1 MYVLPS
7 LALCLNSCAG
17 TPGCAGATYDKSI
30 RQCTLKGATDTLGNV
45 VGGIGTGVGGLLGV
59 GNGLVALIPVGV
71 LSTSLSSLSAT
82 RGTSVTLPSISP
94 VLSTP
99 SPGTS
104 VRVSSAASVAS
115 NGNTA
120 PPLIGL
126 TQSINIPSILG
137 LGSSSAQTGVRSGS
151 VSVSGSGTA
160 SVSTAANPLSLVS
173 SLNLPSVIGSLLAPL
188 TSNVLPPASISAP
201 TNSPSTVV
209 PLSNSQNGINSLVS
223 NLQNLQ
229 TLLNAPI
236 SSIELFTNGL
246 PTSLA
251 APSLPVTSIQNPLN
265 PLQAAVSRVI
275 GGLNGI
281 LAVPPPSVNVPSMSL
296 PSVSSLP
303 VISSAQ
309 APSVNTIS
317 NIIGGLESALSVS
330 KSLGS
335 PISLS
340 IPTPSSV
347 QSPLAG
353 VSSVIGGLNSLI
365 AVPTPSLATPGLS
378 SSSINGLPTLTT
390 ALSNPQNPLGGLI
403 SNVAGSLVSLL
414 AVPPPSLSVPTPS
427 LVPALNNVIGGVIS
441 NVAGGLGSLLAATP
455 SIPSLGILPVVPP
468 LSATTP
474 SIRPAE
480 TLSLSSI
487 GSVPN
492 NLEGIAS
499 GLFGGLQS
507 ILVVPS
513 LPSVGGPSIPSTPL
527 ATPSPVSITPVGATS
542 IQNPVGGILSE
553 VLGGIGSLPTIPSS
567 TPDLGLPG
575 VPSSLIGVPS
585 PSSVVLQTLSPNP
598 VPSAQL
604 PVGDILSA
612 LNVGVGNLL
621 SPSVPAGLSTLIP
634 AVYTI
639 PVPSA
644 TGLGSAPPPLLELAS
659 ALQDLLAQSSLTLN
673 SPSLPL
679 SLGIPPISSPALS
692 SIQPLLPQL
701 MSALDA
707 IISQQSSL
715 GGIPSVGPVVPS
727 SSLPAISS
735 LASAGDAQG
744 LLPALGNVLGNL
756 LGIPAI
762 PYPSTT
768 PFITPS
774 PSALSP
780 QENQLEQM
788 LSYLSYDLGIYFPRE
803 QMMALLGIPVKPTST
818 ILSSIG
824 LSLAT
829 PTSQGLIPAV
839 LNGLGLGQSAAV
851 PSVTLA
857 SVLVPQTSLSIGKI
871 PSLSS
876 VNAGLLGEVLSALVA
891 ALPSTA
897 ASLVVTPTS
906 VLATQNPLPS
916 GEIPPLSSI
925 NVGLLEN
932 VLSALVVALPSTVSS
947 IAVPSA
953 AVPSLS
959 PIVPT
964 GGISS
969 MLLSG
974 TSLVQPSVGGDLL
987 GGLISNF
994 LGVAAPTTLP
1004 NNLLPQATV
1013 SSIQVPS
1020 LGLLELDIPTTPSV
1034 NIQLPSLQIPSLNLP
1049 DLALPTLQLDGN
1061 SVLSQAISQLSTQ
1074 NLRLPTT
1081 PLLLPISIEI
1091 PIVSLPTSP
1100 IVDLQLPSSV
1110 ADFSLPSLS
1119 VQLPSLESLASIG
1132 PSFSTLSL
1140 SVEAPSALPSLPATS
1155 SDDVPGILGGLLGAL
1170 GLDATK
1176 TDLVSPIPS
1185 AIVSSAPNL
1194 VGGIISALDIPIG
1207 IPIPSTAPS
1216 VPSLSVPSLVE
1227 DILGG
1232 LVSNLASPAVS
1243 NPTPI
1248 ASFPT
1253 SSETAVLPISVENS
1267 LGGLL
1272 SGLRGFIPSVVEDVA
1287 GVLPSV
1293 LDSAPS
1299 VVPEVVNAVISPLT
1313 NIPGLLP
1320 TLPAPTVGKTL
1331 IGGLVTD
1338 ILNPIPSLL
1347 TNIPSLLPSIA
1358 LPDTSGLNSGLSSL
1372 GDTPA
1377 PSPTVSALNLLG
1389 DVVGGFLSVLE
1400 KLNSFPVTIPSDQS
1414 IILPTE
1420 SAINPVEALIS
1431 GLLTGINN
1439 PVLPTLLPTT
1449 PLPDIVANLASDVLS
1464 DLTDLSGLTPSGLP
1478 TLLPSVIV
1486 DDLLSNLVKTP
1497 PDTPTSVISPVLSTL
1512 QAPELVSNLL
1522 SGLFNGVSLP
1532 TSAPTG
1538 LLVDIFS
1545 GLENVDSNL
1554 ALPTSRLPA
1563 VVDDILSSLDGII
1576 TKSPSPTIANI
1587 VPSETVDLS
1596 FLGDIFGGLSSIL
1609 DISVV
1614 VASPLPST
1622 ADSNL
1627 LNDVINDIAS
1637 NLGPVTSTKAAP
1649 LSTPT
1654 ASTVFD
1660 QPENILDGVFSALGL
1675 DALSSPT
1682 LVPSTL
1688 SPSSTNPDIIEDLLG
1703 NILPSRSSGLATPS
1717 LLFPFLPGEILTNL
1731 PSTFPSSLVPQ
1742 VLENVISNIAAGGLL
1757 PSVTSV
1763 VPNPSITSLAAPQ
1776 DIVKG
1781 VLSGIAIPT
1790 SLSLAPDIITLS
1802 APNLDEALPGIL
1814 SNVLNGIST
1823 PSPLNELSSI
1833 LNQDIVGDLVS
1844 ELSLGLQAFSDT
1856 LMPVATTFRTFPSA
1870 SRPSLDNIISGVLS
1884 DVLKNLPTPII
1895 DPALINS
1902 VVSGVLSD
1910 LQVPS
1915 FTPSLA
1921 AVPLPTLSPVPSLD
1935 VVVLPDLLSS
1945 TLGNVQ
1951 SIVSQVPDFG
1961 VIISSIVSG
1970 IAVPNLSF
1978 FTAIPQPSVSN
1989 LLPDLSSDLLA
2000 GLTTLDLQLP
2010 LPTDSLDDLVS
2021 AVIPTLPAP
2030 LVVPSAPMIDIS
2042 PISGSSTVTP
2052 AAPENVVGAIL
2063 SGITLDGSPSLS
2075 LPLLPSLAPLDI
2087 ANGLF
2092 SILRSSVLPGLSE
2105 ISSLP
2110 QLQPSNPL
2118 DGVIQ
2123 ELGSDLGIGGTPSIS
2138 LPTVPEITDISVG
2151 NHIEGLLSG
2160 LQEAVPSLTVPP
2172 VAAPTTAVPDLG
2184 SIVDVVLSGLQINI
2198 PTNSLPPLS
2207 LSSVEPLNLI
2217 GDLAGGISSALGDR
2231 PGSTETHSATATTT
2245 NPVEQFLDN
2254 VMHGLGFDN
2263 DISTTQSGSVTQSGS
2278 ATPKPEIVD
2287 GLLQAFGLAPQQTTM
2302 TQSSTTSNDAIAQ
2315 LMNGIASG
2323 LAGVGAPSSLVGDI
2337 ISNLLPDATLLPTPP
2352 VISLPGVSS
2361 IVEDALSNLSSNLPA
2376 LSIPSV
2382 SPLPPLTDLELSTLQ
2397 PSTIEA
2403 PPTVSA
2409 GANVLGRLLSALGG
2423 NEILPSVLSLIQAL
2437 PTPVLSLPQS
2447 IVTGSSLYALTSYSS
2462 APLLIPSENILNGI
2476 LSALNYGGVNS
2487 SSTYVTTIL
2496 SSLAVPG
2503 SPLSALL
2510 SVINLE
2516 NFQTPTA
2523 TLNLPPT
2530 TLITSRKSI
2539 QPLVDASL
2547 NLGILEGLCPTCSI
2561 TSSIPPINVDISL
2574 GLLEGLCQGSSCR
2587 SLGSIVPSTSLRLV
2601 PSSSGLIR
2609 STSTLSRGGGLLGAL
2624 GGLLGAVGLTPSA
2637 VPSTTLVASTRPVIT
2652 SSAPGAGLIGGILND
2667 LGLIPPTPVTSGIIT
2682 SPTSVTPQLPGSSLG
2697 SDNIIGQL
2705 LSGILGGNTQSVIQ
2719 ITTTPPASQTFT
2731 IPTGTVAGNLL
2742 EGIFSGLG
2750 LGVPLPSEVASLPPN
2765 IIADVI
2771 SALGS
2776 VPSATTPV
2784 VGPVAQLIS
2793 ALGATPSSVL
2803 PANVLDNLV
2812 SALGNIPIPTES
2824 SSSLQDIT
2832 SSLGNGPTPTSLPL
2846 NVVDAVISGLG
2857 AVLNPPA
2864 LPSEP
2869 PVDLASLLGIIPTP
2883 IVESNIQQSIST
2895 VNLLENVLSAAGG
2908 LLPTAPVLP
2917 SGLTSISPVLLGGL
2931 FSALQDV
2938 ATISPVLNLPQV
2950 TGVANMINDL
2960 LIALATSNET
2970 PTVSQIVIP
2979 QITSMASDQNILGG
2993 LLDLL
2998 GGPSGSSTSTDNPDL
3013 LGGLASALNLGTILP
3028 SNTAIPLELLDS
3040 LVSGLNGIGGP
3051 TLPTGPMGSKST
3063 EVVDSLGNLFSAL
3076 NFGNSL
3082 PTPTI
3087 SGLNLIAPDLL
3098 DGLLSNVGNGLP
3110 TSSGPFPP
3118 WQTGSVN
3125 LINDLLSAFGKPSV
3139 QSAQATPGT
3148 ESPLVNTVADLRGN
3162 ILSNVGVVL
3171 GNTATPSV
3179 SQPSNVPDIFGGL
3192 ISQLGYGLKPTS
3204 SLDIPAQS
3212 LPSVVLPDLIGPL
3225 LSKIGDVIEQS
3236 TLLPSNVIGNV
3247 LSNVQGLLNQPTD
3260 IATPSGIDDPDGGGG
3275 FHPLDI
3281 NIGDLFSQLG
3291 LDAPETT
3298 DDLQITPLLSFLG
3311 GSSFGFGNLPGGAK
3325 PTASMSS
3332 SQFLTTAQ
3340 PDLIDDI
3347 LSGIGVLA
3355 PAPKTTSAPTNT
3367 VPLTSSSPQASGLLV
3382 NLLSDLFNGPRS
3394 TTRTLSSLST
3404 TSTPATLSSSI
3415 ASE

>member
-1 MYVLPS
+1 MLNLHTRPPAFLSLLFTLLFSTLVSARPQPQGLIPILTNQPLTCSDGTTTYTNGTTVIEQGRVYQVLCNTNILQTNLNVYVLPS

-30 RQCTLKGATDTLGNV
+30 RQCTLKEATDTLGNV

-59 GNGLVALIPVGV
+59 GNGLVALIPRDVGD
-71 LSTSLSSLSAT
+71 
-82 RGTSVTLPSISP
+82 
-94 VLSTP
+94 
-99 SPGTS
+99 
-104 VRVSSAASVAS
+104 VAIYLACAID
-115 NGNTA
+115 TE
-120 PPLIGL
+120 
-126 TQSINIPSILG
+126 
-137 LGSSSAQTGVRSGS
+137 SSSAQTGVRSGS

-296 PSVSSLP
+296 HSVSSLP

-427 LVPALNNVIGGVIS
+427 SVPALNNVIGGVIS

-829 PTSQGLIPAV
+829 PTSQGMIPAV

-876 VNAGLLGEVLSALVA
+876 VNAGLLGEVLSALV
-891 ALPSTA
+891 
-897 ASLVVTPTS
+897 
-906 VLATQNPLPS
+906 
-916 GEIPPLSSI
+916 
-925 NVGLLEN
+925 
-932 VLSALVVALPSTVSS
+932 VALPS
-947 IAVPSA
+947 IAAPSA

-987 GGLISNF
+987 GGLISNL

-1004 NNLLPQATV
+1004 SNLLPQATV

-1020 LGLLELDIPTTPSV
+1020 LGLPELDLPTTPSI

-1074 NLRLPTT
+1074 NLHLLTT
-1081 PLLLPISIEI
+1081 PLLPPISIEI

-1170 GLDATK
+1170 GLEATK

-1194 VGGIISALDIPIG
+1194 VGGILSALDIPIG

-1216 VPSLSVPSLVE
+1216 VPSLSVPNLVE

-1248 ASFPT
+1248 ASFPA
-1253 SSETAVLPISVENS
+1253 SSETVVLPTSVENS

-1313 NIPGLLP
+1313 NIPGLSP

-1377 PSPTVSALNLLG
+1377 PSPTVSTLNLLG

-1400 KLNSFPVTIPSDQS
+1400 KPNSFPFTIPSDQS

-1439 PVLPTLLPTT
+1439 SVLPTLLPTT

-1486 DDLLSNLVKTP
+1486 DDLLSSLVKTP

-1512 QAPELVSNLL
+1512 QAPELVPNLL

-1538 LLVDIFS
+1538 LLDDIFS
-1545 GLENVDSNL
+1545 GLENADSNL
-1554 ALPTSRLPA
+1554 ALPTPRLPA
-1563 VVDDILSSLDGII
+1563 VVDDILFSLDGII

-1587 VPSETVDLS
+1587 VPSETVEFSL
-1596 FLGDIFGGLSSIL
+1596 LGDIFGGLFSIL

-1614 VASPLPST
+1614 VASLLPST

-1627 LNDVINDIAS
+1627 LNDVINDIES

-1660 QPENILDGVFSALGL
+1660 QPENILGGVFSALGL

-1703 NILPSRSSGLATPS
+1703 NILPSRSSGLVTPS

-1731 PSTFPSSLVPQ
+1731 PSAFPSSLVPQ

-1776 DIVKG
+1776 DIVNG
-1781 VLSGIAIPT
+1781 VLSGIAIPA
-1790 SLSLAPDIITLS
+1790 SLSLTPDIITLS

-1823 PSPLNELSSI
+1823 PSLNELSSI

-1844 ELSLGLQAFSDT
+1844 EISLGSQPFSDT
-1856 LMPVATTFRTFPSA
+1856 LIPVTTTFRTLPSA

-1884 DVLKNLPTPII
+1884 DVLENLPTPII

-1902 VVSGVLSD
+1902 VLSGVLSY

-1935 VVVLPDLLSS
+1935 VDVLPDLLSS
-1945 TLGNVQ
+1945 ALGNVQ

-1961 VIISSIVSG
+1961 IIISSIVSG

-1978 FTAIPQPSVSN
+1978 FTALPQPSVSN

-2010 LPTDSLDDLVS
+2010 LPTDILNDLVS
-2021 AVIPTLPAP
+2021 ALIPTLPAP
-2030 LVVPSAPMIDIS
+2030 SVVPSATMIDIS
-2042 PISGSSTVTP
+2042 PISGSSAVTP

-2063 SGITLDGSPSLS
+2063 SGIGLDGSPSLS
-2075 LPLLPSLAPLDI
+2075 SPLLPSLAPLDI

-2092 SILRSSVLPGLSE
+2092 SILRSNVLPGLSE
-2105 ISSLP
+2105 ISSLH
-2110 QLQPSNPL
+2110 QLQPSNLL

-2151 NHIEGLLSG
+2151 NPIEGLLSG

-2184 SIVDVVLSGLQINI
+2184 SIVDVVISGLGINL
-2198 PTNSLPPLS
+2198 PPNSLPPLS
-2207 LSSVEPLNLI
+2207 LSSVEPSNLI
-2217 GDLAGGISSALGDR
+2217 GDLAGWILSALGDR
-2231 PGSTETHSATATTT
+2231 PGSIETHSATATTT
-2245 NPVEQFLDN
+2245 NPVEQFVDN

-2287 GLLQAFGLAPQQTTM
+2287 GLLQGFGLAPQQTTM

-2352 VISLPGVSS
+2352 VISLPGISS
-2361 IVEDALSNLSSNLPA
+2361 IVEDALSNLLSNLPA

-2409 GANVLGRLLSALGG
+2409 GANALGGSLSALGG
-2423 NEILPSVLSLIQAL
+2423 NDILPSVLSLIQAL

-2447 IVTGSSLYALTSYSS
+2447 TVTGSSLYALTLYSS
-2462 APLLIPSENILNGI
+2462 APLPTPSEDILNGI
-2476 LSALNYGGVNS
+2476 LSALNYGGVNPP
-2487 SSTYVTTIL
+2487 STYVTSIL

-2503 SPLSALL
+2503 NPLSALL

-2574 GLLEGLCQGSSCR
+2574 GFLEGLCQGSSCR
-2587 SLGSIVPSTSLRLV
+2587 SLGSILPSTSLRLV

-2697 SDNIIGQL
+2697 SDNIISQL

-2719 ITTTPPASQTFT
+2719 ITATPPASQTFT

-2742 EGIFSGLG
+2742 GGIFSGLG
-2750 LGVPLPSEVASLPPN
+2750 LGAPLPSKVASLPPN

-2776 VPSATTPV
+2776 VSSATTPV

-2824 SSSLQDIT
+2824 SSSLQDII

-2869 PVDLASLLGIIPTP
+2869 PVNLASLLGIIPTP

-2960 LIALATSNET
+2960 LTALATSNEA
-2970 PTVSQIVIP
+2970 PTVSQTVIP
-2979 QITSMASDQNILGG
+2979 QITSMVSDQNTLGG
-2993 LLDLL
+2993 LLGLL

-3028 SNTAIPLELLDS
+3028 SNTAIPLELLNS
-3040 LVSGLNGIGGP
+3040 LVSDLNGIGGP
-3051 TLPTGPMGSKST
+3051 ALPTGPMGSKST

-3087 SGLNLIAPDLL
+3087 SGLNLIVSDLL
-3098 DGLLSNVGNGLP
+3098 DGLLSNVGNDLP

-3139 QSAQATPGT
+3139 QSVQATPGT
-3148 ESPLVNTVADLRGN
+3148 ESPLVNTAADLLGN

-3171 GNTATPSV
+3171 GNTARPSV

-3192 ISQLGYGLKPTS
+3192 ISQLGNGLKPTS

-3225 LSKIGDVIEQS
+3225 LSNIGDVIEQS
-3236 TLLPSNVIGNV
+3236 TLLPSNVIV
-3247 LSNVQGLLNQPTD
+3247 GLMIQT
-3260 IATPSGIDDPDGGGG
+3260 G
-3275 FHPLDI
+3275 
-3281 NIGDLFSQLG
+3281 
-3291 LDAPETT
+3291 E
-3298 DDLQITPLLSFLG
+3298 
-3311 GSSFGFGNLPGGAK
+3311 GA
-3325 PTASMSS
+3325 
-3332 SQFLTTAQ
+3332 F
-3340 PDLIDDI
+3340 I
-3347 LSGIGVLA
+3347 LWI
-3355 PAPKTTSAPTNT
+3355 
-3367 VPLTSSSPQASGLLV
+3367 
-3382 NLLSDLFNGPRS
+3382 
-3394 TTRTLSSLST
+3394 
-3404 TSTPATLSSSI
+3404 SI
-3415 ASE
+3415 